1 MLKIRG
7 RKVRVICQGNFRV
20 LINHHTHHRLR
31 SLGTRMPLRGNRH
44 GQTILAR
51 LFPKAS
57 RRLGLPNVSGLSLV
71 ESMVALVILMI
82 LISVVLQLMGSTAW
96 LASQAERNNQAMH
109 WIQADVENVKLRARE
124 YEKNA
129 FPYSSYCTQPPAA
142 ADNGLASKFITD
154 ELGGI
159 LTTTQGPREIGGG
172 PLVLKRTATYAS
184 SPDPHKIVQLNY
196 IVTPPGGG
204 KTIAEFDIEVVPYA
218 AFKCP

>member
-1 MLKIRG
+1 MPS
-7 RKVRVICQGNFRV
+7 
-20 LINHHTHHRLR
+20 R
-31 SLGTRMPLRGNRH
+31 SLRRWPV
-44 GQTILAR
+44 ILER
-51 LFPKAS
+51 LFPHPS
-57 RRLGLPNVSGLSLV
+57 RRLRLLNPSGLSLV
-71 ESMVALVILMI
+71 ESMVALLILMI

-129 FPYSSYCTQPPAA
+129 FPYSSYCSQPPAA
-142 ADNGLASKFITD
+142 SSTGLAARFITD
-154 ELGGI
+154 ELGGTP
-159 LTTTQGPREIGGG
+159 TTTQGPREIGGG
-172 PLVLKRTATYAS
+172 PLVLRRTATYAS

-196 IVTPPGGG
+196 IVTPPSGG